1 MSLGI
6 LQPTWTAWRC
16 ISLSH
21 AHEIYADPDWWGDPS
36 TVRYEW
42 RYHPHLVAA
51 AKVLQRRWRVC
62 MGLRWAKAHLHWSEA
77 SRGHLRWRESGSG
90 WTPAREERERERPN
104 ARGGKWNFA
113 EVFAA
118 STLRN
123 QVRKQS
129 ERDKA
134 DKMLLA
140 AAYDGNE
147 GLVRHLLAN
156 EVNLDCVEAYSSPSS
171 NASVL
176 HMPLDAAL
184 RNGHGEI
191 ACWILEKAGSGTML
205 RGMHPECVPSA
216 CSPRGL
222 LTLCDKGASHLLT
235 EWNTPTLNVRYQ
247 QVRQRR
253 ALAKAVH
260 TLLQSSHVVGTTLP
274 DRRNA
279 HLARQD
285 EHGNFMYRYWL
296 VDARMPGVL
305 MGNDPQGWVFANSLL
320 ELAWW
325 AEHTDLAARLYL
337 AGVRS
342 TYTCND
348 RVRIWK
354 LPKYVVRFVARAVV
368 RTLLRRHVKTRLI
381 AWYWAEAAVKAKY
394 AAPDAAGFEEDM
406 AAPVFSEGA
415 LGA

>member
-6 LQPTWTAWRC
+6 LQPTSTAWRC
-16 ISLSH
+16 ISLWR

-36 TVRYEW
+36 AVVYEW
-42 RYHPHLVAA
+42 RYHPLLVAA
-51 AKVLQRRWRVC
+51 AKVLQRRWRVRR
-62 MGLRWAKAHLHWSEA
+62 GLRWAKAHLHWSEV

-90 WTPAREERERERPN
+90 WEASREERECERPN
-104 ARGGKWNFA
+104 ARDGKWSFA
-113 EVFAA
+113 EVFTA
-118 STLRN
+118 TKVRN
-123 QVRKQS
+123 KTRIQAES
-129 ERDKA
+129 DKA

-140 AAYDGNE
+140 AAYGGNE
-147 GLVRHLLAN
+147 GLVRQLLQLPY
-156 EVNLDCVEAYSSPSS
+156 VNLDCVEAYSSPSS

-176 HMPLDAAL
+176 HMPLDVAV

-222 LTLCDKGASHLLT
+222 LTLCDKGASHLFT

-274 DRRNA
+274 DRQNA

-296 VDARMPGVL
+296 VDARMPGAL
-305 MGNDPQGWVFANSLL
+305 MGNDPQGWVYTDSLL
-320 ELAWW
+320 SLAWW

-337 AGVRS
+337 AGVR
-342 TYTCND
+342 C
-348 RVRIWK
+348 RP
-354 LPKYVVRFVARAVV
+354 PKPPRRSRFVARAVV
-368 RTLLRRHVKTRLI
+368 RTLLRRHVKMRLI

-406 AAPVFSEGA
+406 AAPVFCEGA